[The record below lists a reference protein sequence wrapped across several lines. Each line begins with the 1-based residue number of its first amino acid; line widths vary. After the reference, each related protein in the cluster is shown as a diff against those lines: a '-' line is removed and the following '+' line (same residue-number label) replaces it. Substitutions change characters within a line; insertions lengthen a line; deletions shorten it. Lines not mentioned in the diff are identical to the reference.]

1 MHKLTSRKFW
11 VAVAAFLAS
20 LGASIAGFATD
31 EPVVIWI
38 GVICTT
44 LSAAIYA
51 ASEAYVDGKAASATI
66 TTVSTTSTTSTA
78 VNATTTSATTA
89 DKILNAGKVVEK
101 VDETLKIGG
110 TD

>member
-1 MHKLTSRKFW
+1 MKKLTSRKFW

-51 ASEAYVDGKAASATI
+51 ASEAYVDGKAAAANV
-66 TTVSTTSTTSTA
+66 TTTNTTSTTSTA
-78 VNATTTSATTA
+78 VNANTTSATTA
-89 DKILNAGKVVEK
+89 DKILAGNKAADKEESV
-101 VDETLKIGG
+101 KIGG